1 MYFWVKTIALKII
14 AMIPARYDSK
24 RLPGKLMMDLNGKS
38 VIKTTLENIVNT
50 NLFDAVYVVTD
61 SQIIYD
67 HLKQFHQNVLISNN
81 EHISGSDRI
90 AEFAQEMEVDIIINV
105 QGDEPFVDTKSLRKL
120 IDVFSNDDNKEIDLA
135 SLMEEIKDE
144 SEINDPNTVKVIV
157 DSNNFAIYFS
167 RHSIPYNKSNKE
179 IKYHKHIGVYA
190 FRKNALIE
198 FYNSSPS
205 RLETIENLEQLRYLE
220 KGKNIKMVLT
230 NFGSIGIDTMQD
242 LNKARLHNDKN

>member
-1 MYFWVKTIALKII
+1 
-14 AMIPARYDSK
+14 
-24 RLPGKLMMDLNGKS
+24 MMDLNGKS

-50 NLFDAVYVVTD
+50 NLFDDVYVVTD

-81 EHISGSDRI
+81 DHISGSDRI

-105 QGDEPFVDTKSLRKL
+105 QGDEPFIDTKSIRKL

-179 IKYHKHIGVYA
+179 IFESDDSFMVFTI
-190 FRKNALIE
+190 I
-198 FYNSSPS
+198 
-205 RLETIENLEQLRYLE
+205 LET
-220 KGKNIKMVLT
+220 KGK
-230 NFGSIGIDTMQD
+230 SSSQ
-242 LNKARLHNDKN
+242 